1 MAPKEGEVTVS
12 HQWIINEV
20 EEEKRDWIGR
30 QLNISPLLATILV
43 GRGFDDPAQAERFL
57 EPKITDLN
65 DPFLLPDI
73 DVAVGRI
80 RKAII
85 DQQKI
90 LVFGHDDTDGA
101 TSVTVMRET
110 LKELGA
116 RADYYIPDRTTEG
129 YGFRRDTLKR
139 FKRDRYGL
147 IITVDSESS
156 DFPGIEMA
164 NELGIDVVITD
175 HHEIQGGLPHALA
188 VINPKRGDSRY
199 PFRSLAGVGV
209 AYQLSRALTGDSD
222 FDFFRHIDLTA
233 LGTIAD
239 RVPLVEDNRIFSRL
253 GDERLG
259 ASTRPGI
266 VALRRL
272 LGPGASAQEMNGAL
286 KFGQNHRG
294 QFSSATLLQT
304 GDPEQARTIAEELI
318 ETSRA
323 KRQETQG
330 ACERVVERVREERL
344 FETPVIIVI
353 DREAPIRALG
363 ACASMIRRLYGQP
376 VVVIGFNDGRVV
388 GEGRAPTGFDIFAAF
403 QYCEDL
409 FVQYGGHRGAGGFSM
424 EAGHLEEFRQ
434 KVNQY
439 AREITS
445 WRLAPPYLRIDAVL
459 DPARLQ
465 GDEPG
470 YLQRLSPFGQA
481 NANPQFCCYRAQV
494 EIVEHPGEDGTLG
507 RINGIPFRLS
517 EGRSMRSNLLATLS
531 SARLADVAYNLIL
544 GAQGGLV
551 LAVEDVKVA

>member
-1 MAPKEGEVTVS
+1 LAHEEGEVSVS

-20 EEEKRDWIGR
+20 DQEKRDWISR
-30 QLNISPLLATILV
+30 QLDIPPLLAAVLV
-43 GRGFDDPAQAERFL
+43 GRGFDDPDQAKRFL
-57 EPKITDLN
+57 EPRITDLN

-85 DQQKI
+85 DHERI
-90 LVFGHDDTDGA
+90 LIFGHDDTDGA
-101 TSVTVMRET
+101 TSVTVMKET

-116 RADYYIPDRTTEG
+116 RADDYIPDRAAEG
-129 YGFRRDTLKR
+129 YGFRRDTLER

-156 DFPGIEMA
+156 DFPGMEMA
-164 NELGIDVVITD
+164 GEIGIDVVITD
-175 HHEIQGGLPHALA
+175 HHEIQGGLPRARA

-209 AYQLSRALTGDSD
+209 AYQLARALCGDSD
-222 FDFFRHIDLTA
+222 FDFHRHIDLVA

-239 RVPLVEDNRIFSRL
+239 RVPLVDDNRVFSRL
-253 GDERLG
+253 GNEWLRS
-259 ASTRPGI
+259 STRPGV
-266 VALRRL
+266 VALGRL
-272 LGPGASAQEMNGAL
+272 LGPGADAQEMNGAL
-286 KFGQNHRG
+286 KFGQNHGGR
-294 QFSSATLLQT
+294 FSSATLLQT
-304 GDPEQARTIAEELI
+304 ADPGEARTIAEELV
-318 ETSRA
+318 ESGRT

-330 ACERVVERVREERL
+330 ACDRVVERVSEERL
-344 FETPVIIVI
+344 FEAPVIIVI
-353 DREAPIRALG
+353 DRETPIRALG
-363 ACASMIRRLYGQP
+363 ACASMIRRQYGQP
-376 VVVIGFNDGRVV
+376 AVVIGFNDERVV

-409 FVQYGGHRGAGGFSM
+409 FIQYGGHRGAGGFSM
-424 EAGHLEEFRQ
+424 DAGHLNDFRQ
-434 KVNQY
+434 KINQY

-445 WRLAPPYLRIDAVL
+445 WRIAPPYLRIDAVL

-481 NANPQFCCYRAQV
+481 NASPQFCCYRAQV
-494 EIVEHPGEDGTLG
+494 EVFERSTEGGILG
-507 RINGIPFRLS
+507 RINGVPFRLADV
-517 EGRSMRSNLLATLS
+517 RSLRANLLATLS
-531 SARLADVAYNLIL
+531 SARLADVAYGLTPGI
-544 GAQGGLV
+544 QGGVV